1 MAHTATITTLSGS
14 TSCSTA
20 LLSNYALQ
28 RCWRAVH
35 QRVPG
40 PLQYAERQLQRQTSS
55 RQHRCLVHAQNGDK
69 PGQQEVTRPKA
80 PATAPSKDPQQQPN
94 RPPQQQQQEK
104 WRNALAW
111 LQDRWQQLDLPQKAY
126 TVAAGSV
133 LLVALPKVLVLLV
146 LLLERVLIGGL
157 LALEE
162 VLLQLLLKGGALL
175 GVLGA
180 VALVGAGVYVFARKA
195 IK

>member
-1 MAHTATITTLSGS
+1 MAHRPTVTALASRTSSS
-14 TSCSTA
+14 TSF
-20 LLSNYALQ
+20 LKQRALQ
-28 RCWRAVH
+28 CGCHAVH
-35 QRVPG
+35 QQVPT
-40 PLQYAERQLQRQTSS
+40 PLQQPARQLQLHTSS
-55 RQHRCLVHAQNGDK
+55 RQRRYLVQAQNEDRA
-69 PGQQEVTRPKA
+69 QQKVTRPKA
-80 PATAPSKDPQQQPN
+80 PATAPTKDPQQQPTS
-94 RPPQQQQQEK
+94 PPQQQQQEQ
-104 WRNALAW
+104 WHNALAW
-111 LQDRWQQLDLPQKAY
+111 LQEKWQQLDLPQKAY
-126 TVAAGSV
+126 TVVAGLV